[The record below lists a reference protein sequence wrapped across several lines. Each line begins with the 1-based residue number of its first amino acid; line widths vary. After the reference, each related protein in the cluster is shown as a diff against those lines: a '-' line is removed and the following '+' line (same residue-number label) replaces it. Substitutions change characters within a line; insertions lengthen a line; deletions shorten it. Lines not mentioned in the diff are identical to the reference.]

1 MAKNNVVL
9 LIGSNINPAANIAT
23 SLERLSQLTDIKSK
37 SSIWETE
44 AVGSNGP
51 NFLNIAVEI
60 ETDLKSEEIKQGI
73 IKPIESE
80 IKRVRTENK
89 YAPRTIDLDIIIF
102 NNQIMDKNLWEKVFI
117 ALPVSEIKPNLKNP
131 NDQATLKVIANKL
144 KNSAF
149 AELFPKNEI

>member
-9 LIGSNINPAANIAT
+9 LIGSNINPATNIAT
-23 SLERLSQLTDIKSK
+23 SLKRLSQLTDIKSK

-60 ETDLKSEEIKQGI
+60 ETDLKSKEIKQGI

>member
-23 SLERLSQLTDIKSK
+23 SLKRLSQLTDIKSK

-60 ETDLKSEEIKQGI
+60 ETNLKSEEIKQGI
-73 IKPIESE
+73 IKPIESK